1 MNLLLANNTAG
12 GSWWVYVLMIVAVV
26 FLLIFPI
33 FTNKKRN
40 KEYTEMLNQLS
51 VGDEI
56 KTVGGIIGRIQKIN
70 KENGMP
76 KSIIIETG
84 AKGSA
89 QTLELDISYI
99 AFVLNQVNP
108 PKKAEDDVKA
118 SNKAETKTDAKAE
131 AQNTEEGIS
140 EVSAENEQTVEDKA
154 EEKAPETAAVK
165 PNKQNKSKNKK
176 K

>member
-118 SNKAETKTDAKAE
+118 SNKAETKTDA
-131 AQNTEEGIS
+131 QNAEEGIG
-140 EVSAENEQTVEDKA
+140 EVSAENKQTVEVKA

>member
-76 KSIIIETG
+76 KSIII
-84 AKGSA
+84 
-89 QTLELDISYI
+89 
-99 AFVLNQVNP
+99 
-108 PKKAEDDVKA
+108 
-118 SNKAETKTDAKAE
+118 
-131 AQNTEEGIS
+131 
-140 EVSAENEQTVEDKA
+140 
-154 EEKAPETAAVK
+154 
-165 PNKQNKSKNKK
+165 
-176 K
+176 

>member
-118 SNKAETKTDAKAE
+118 SNKAETKTDAT
-131 AQNTEEGIS
+131 NVEEGIG
-140 EVSAENEQTVEDKA
+140 EVSAENEQTVEVKA

>member
-118 SNKAETKTDAKAE
+118 SNNAETKTDA
-131 AQNTEEGIS
+131 QNTEEGS
-140 EVSAENEQTVEDKA
+140 GEASTENEQTVEVKA
-154 EEKAPETAAVK
+154 EEKTPESAAVK